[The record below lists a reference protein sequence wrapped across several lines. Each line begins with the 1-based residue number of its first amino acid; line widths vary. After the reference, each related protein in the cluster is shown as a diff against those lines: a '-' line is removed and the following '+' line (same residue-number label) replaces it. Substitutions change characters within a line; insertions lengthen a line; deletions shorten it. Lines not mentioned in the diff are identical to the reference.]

1 MELFGKII
9 VFIGKNKRTL
19 IFHKKIFYI
28 DIIKMGRKTI
38 TDDGT
43 FNYYNDLYKSLENGI
58 QNFTHLFESLK
69 NLNIKDD
76 KEVAS
81 FEMLLNESINQIRKE
96 AYRRVSTKKRID
108 FKANSKKLPKL
119 NIEIN

>member
-1 MELFGKII
+1 
-9 VFIGKNKRTL
+9 
-19 IFHKKIFYI
+19 
-28 DIIKMGRKTI
+28 MGRKTI

-43 FNYYNDLYKSLENGI
+43 FNYYNELYKSLENGI

-108 FKANSKKLPKL
+108 FKANSNKLPKL